1 MKKSIMAL
9 VALLYCTLLMSQ
21 TEFDALKY
29 VQTDLNGTAK
39 YMSMAGAL
47 GALGGDA
54 SAIKDN
60 PAGLGIYRNSELTG
74 TINLLIQQ
82 TSSDWNGVNT
92 KENLTNIGFDNFSIV
107 IAKPT
112 KLGESGTKGL
122 LSSNFSFSFNRLKNF
137 NRSLTINNM
146 DGGSESSMTDYMG
159 NLTGN
164 ISKSDLTYTN
174 DHNPLISTDIPWLS
188 VLAYNAGLIDKSQ
201 ISWGSTLSG
210 VPETVTPSYKLS
222 EKGYVNEYSVGWAG
236 NLSNFVYL
244 GATANIQSINY
255 SSYSQ
260 YNEIFG
266 SGGGMNLIDTI
277 TTKGNGLNF
286 KFGAIVSPFKFLR
299 LGFSFHTPT
308 LFILKDNYYSKL
320 NYETLS
326 DTGSVS
332 TPGGISDYQLKSP
345 MQLNASAAYLLG
357 KKAVISFEY
366 DYSII
371 TGSQLMSKT
380 GDKQVFADQNQG
392 IQDKLNDMQTL
403 KIGAEYN
410 ISDNFSV
417 RAGFANSNNT
427 TKSDVTKILASN
439 SIRTDPEY
447 FIHKSTNYI
456 SAGFGYQKENWFL
469 DCAFQTSTYD
479 ETFYS
484 YSGDIGIGLALK
496 PAPAN
501 LTTTNNNLI
510 LTVGYRF

>member
-1 MKKSIMAL
+1 
-9 VALLYCTLLMSQ
+9 LM
-21 TEFDALKY
+21 
-29 VQTDLNGTAK
+29 
-39 YMSMAGAL
+39 
-47 GALGGDA
+47 
-54 SAIKDN
+54 
-60 PAGLGIYRNSELTG
+60 
-74 TINLLIQQ
+74 QQ

-92 KENLTNIGFDNFSIV
+92 KENLTNIGFDNFSII

-112 KLGESGTKGL
+112 KQGESGTKGL

-137 NRSLTINNM
+137 DRSLTIKNM
-146 DGGSESSMTDYMG
+146 DGGSESSMADYMG
-159 NLTGN
+159 NLTAN
-164 ISKSDLTYTN
+164 IPESNLTYRN
-174 DHNPLISTDIPWLS
+174 DYDPYISTDIPWLS
-188 VLAYNAGLIDKSQ
+188 LLAYNGGLIAKTSNG
-201 ISWGSTLSG
+201 SWVSKLNN
-210 VPETVTPSYKLS
+210 PETVTPSYKLS
-222 EKGYVNEYSVGWAG
+222 EKGYVNEYSAGWAG
-236 NLSNFVYL
+236 NLSNFVYF
-244 GATANIQSINY
+244 GASANIQSINY

-260 YNEIFG
+260 YSEIFG
-266 SGGGMNLIDTI
+266 GGGGIDLIDTI
-277 TTKGNGLNF
+277 KTSGNGLNF

-308 LFILKDNYYSKL
+308 VFILKDHYYSKL
-320 NYETLS
+320 NFETLS

-345 MQLNASAAYLLG
+345 MQLNASVAYLLG
-357 KKAVISFEY
+357 EKAVISVEY

-392 IQDKLNDMQTL
+392 IQDKLNDMQAL

-427 TKSDVTKILASN
+427 IKPDVTKILASN

-456 SAGFGYQKENWFL
+456 TAGFGYQKENWFL

-479 ETFYS
+479 EIFYS
-484 YSGDIGIGLALK
+484 YSAEIGIGLGLK
-496 PAPAN
+496 PTPAN
-501 LTTTNNNLI
+501 LTKTNNNLI